1 MEELLE
7 RLWYFDYEVFAHDT
21 LSVFISHSTKEIK
34 VFHNSTADEYQTFIN
49 AYNPILAGYNSKGY
63 DKYILKA
70 CLLGYTPEEVK
81 EVNDYI
87 ISGGNGWEYP
97 FNEYCELPIVW
108 DFMNEI
114 VPRKSLKEIEGN
126 LRLDITETTVPF
138 DTPTKWTKEQYEEVL
153 YYCTCDVKAL
163 IPLFE
168 KLMTKYKSKY
178 IICKLGNIE
187 PAYGLSLTNA
197 NLTATLLGAT
207 RQDYNDPFGYVYPE
221 QVQKEKIPKEA
232 LDFFDD
238 LIKHNDINYKL
249 EAPCLSLKDIDF
261 QIGVGGGHGFI
272 KHGVYYYERGKSKKV
287 LCNFDVSSL
296 YPNLVRLFGY
306 SSRSQSDKDA
316 YVNLLDM
323 RMKAKKKALEQSF
336 LDSIGLTLDEL
347 KLGLKLPLNAYTGAL
362 RAVFNALYDNLQG
375 FSICT
380 TGQLLILQLI
390 HDLEKVPTLQM
401 VSANTDA
408 VMFEIEPEYKEQAL
422 KILHDWEEL
431 TGLELEEDNIVKI
444 VMANVNNYCELI
456 QTGENDYTINYKG
469 SRFECNSLEKNL
481 KLTWNKETKTFDTIF
496 TDDIKSNSLTIVGEA
511 LLKELLLDIPV
522 EETINNCN
530 DIFRFQKIT
539 HLGGTYDR
547 IVQETKD
554 GDVILQ
560 KNNRV
565 YAGKKEAGV
574 LVKIKP
580 DGRRDSLAEC
590 PTNPIVDNANKCT
603 INDIDKEWYIN
614 VAKQRVNDFRGVK
627 RLEEHLKQELLD
639 LAKNELGINIEEPS
653 IKKLKKVELIEL
665 IKNIQKE
672 PKEENKKEVNTMANS
687 KKNIYEKLTMFKK
700 EFMGLDFVMDMV
712 MPGNLG
718 GKEYPSIGQY
728 YKAVQELSEKHGLFF
743 VWEVLNVE
751 GPEKELFKPAGK
763 MPQHVWTVECKAT
776 FYDKEAYN
784 YTEDGYNNTPC
795 VTYRVWANGSDTLD
809 KGVSAA
815 SSLAFR
821 NFIDKNFTPKY
832 LTIDEFNGTDGEIG
846 TTEEKTTE
854 PTVPTYIPADKKEE
868 LTKEVVKETQPED
881 SESDEVKAIIDNIM
895 KVRELTGNAEW
906 GGPTLAKL
914 MNGEIDSVGLMEI
927 ELKVNN
933 KLETLG
939 A

>member
-7 RLWYFDYEVFAHDT
+7 RLWYFDFEVFAHDT
-21 LSVFISHSTKEIK
+21 LSVFISHSTREIK

-49 AYNPILAGYNSKGY
+49 TYSPILAGYNSKGY

-70 CLLGYTPEEVK
+70 CLLGYTPEEIK

-138 DTPTKWTKEQYEEVL
+138 DTPTKWTTEQYEEVL

-163 IPLFE
+163 MPLFE
-168 KLMTKYKSKY
+168 KLMTNYKSKY
-178 IICKLGNIE
+178 IICKLGGIE

-207 RQDYNDPFGYVYPE
+207 RQDYDDPFGYVYPE

-336 LDSIGLTLDEL
+336 LDSIGLTIDEL

-408 VMFEIEPEYKEQAL
+408 VMFEIAPEYKEQAL

-469 SRFECNSLEKNL
+469 GRFECNSLEKNL
-481 KLTWNKETKTFDTIF
+481 KLKWNKETKTFDTIF

-554 GDVILQ
+554 EDVVLQ

-565 YAGKKEAGV
+565 YAGKKEAGI

-603 INDIDKEWYIN
+603 INDIDKEWYIS

-672 PKEENKKEVNTMANS
+672 TKKDINTNNVYNYQVPNNNLPNNKIKDLAGFINGKLTVIRFIKTINGKSYWECKCDCGKIFIRRSDAIKSNKINGCLQCS
-687 KKNIYEKLTMFKK
+687 HRFSDRKKNSQGDSVRSGKYYRLYRIWKGMKDRCYLQSSKHFDRYGGRGIKICKEWKSNYIVFKEWALQNGYNDTLSIERKNIDKDYE
-700 EFMGLDFVMDMV
+700 
-712 MPGNLG
+712 
-718 GKEYPSIGQY
+718 PSNCCWIPLSMQNKNTSRTWRIR
-728 YKAVQELSEKHGLFF
+728 YKNIVYTLSDLSEYLCIPRTTLRRYLLKNDM
-743 VWEVLNVE
+743 NV
-751 GPEKELFKPAGK
+751 
-763 MPQHVWTVECKAT
+763 
-776 FYDKEAYN
+776 DKCIKNYN
-784 YTEDGYNNTPC
+784 ERTI
-795 VTYRVWANGSDTLD
+795 
-809 KGVSAA
+809 
-815 SSLAFR
+815 R
-821 NFIDKNFTPKY
+821 N
-832 LTIDEFNGTDGEIG
+832 
-846 TTEEKTTE
+846 
-854 PTVPTYIPADKKEE
+854 AKK
-868 LTKEVVKETQPED
+868 
-881 SESDEVKAIIDNIM
+881 
-895 KVRELTGNAEW
+895 RY
-906 GGPTLAKL
+906 
-914 MNGEIDSVGLMEI
+914 
-927 ELKVNN
+927 
-933 KLETLG
+933 
-939 A
+939 